1 MTHTNTTSRRTFLQA
16 GAAGALLIGFDI
28 PAFAQAQK
36 PAANQGPQLS
46 PSAYLKI
53 DTKGVVTLQLPRAE
67 MGQGIY
73 TAIPMMIAEELDI
86 NAADIVI
93 EIPNGEPKKFAPI
106 SQNTGGS
113 SSARTTFLP
122 VRRAAAS
129 GRFMLITAAAQRW
142 GVDVASCR
150 TAEATV
156 FHDASNRS
164 ARYADLVAGASK
176 IPLPEK
182 VDLKSPENFRVIGKP
197 TKRLDAPGKVT
208 GTTVYGIDVRLPGM
222 KVATLAHS
230 PVIGGRVKHY
240 DEAAALAQPG
250 VHQVLNLGDAAV
262 VIADHMWAAKRG
274 LAALK
279 VEWDDGEHKTLNQS
293 QIVQDIAAAAQKP
306 GVIAGEAGDVDA
318 AMAQAVRTMS
328 ATYEQPFL
336 AHATMEPVNC
346 TAQVT
351 PTSCEVWIG
360 TQSPETVK
368 NAVIAATGLSS
379 EAVTVHV
386 YTVGGG
392 FGRRLEADMVERA
405 IQVAKL
411 TDGPVKLV
419 WSREED
425 IQHDRFRPYYLDQLS
440 AGLDAAGKPI
450 AWTHRVAGSS
460 IIARL
465 FPKGFKGVDNDAVEG
480 AVETPYHF
488 ENKRVDFVRQE
499 SPVITSWWRGVG
511 PLHNVFVVESFID
524 ELAASAKIDPVEY
537 RKALIQDP
545 RTMAVLELAA
555 SKADWGKPL
564 PAGHGRGISLLNV
577 WGTRLA
583 QVAEVEVLGNG
594 QVKVNRVVAA
604 VDCGQAI
611 NPLAV
616 RAQMEGGIVFGV
628 TAALYGEI
636 TIKNGRVEQSN
647 FTDYRMLRINDAP
660 RIETHIIENN
670 EAPGGIGEPPTAG
683 AAAAVANAVFAAT
696 GRRIR
701 KLPIAKS
708 LVTMASAGAS
718 QTGKSAT

>member
-1 MTHTNTTSRRTFLQA
+1 MTHASKTTRRTFLQA
-16 GAAGALLIGFDI
+16 STAGALLIGFDI
-28 PAFAQAQK
+28 PAHAQTQK
-36 PAANQGPQLS
+36 AAAGQGPLLA

-73 TAIPMMIAEELDI
+73 TAIPMMIAEELEV

-129 GRFMLITAAAQRW
+129 GRFMLMTAAAQKW
-142 GVDVASCR
+142 NVDVASCR
-150 TAEATV
+150 AADGTV

-164 ARYADLVAGASK
+164 AKYAELVAAAAK
-176 IPLPEK
+176 VPLPEK
-182 VDLKSPENFRVIGKP
+182 VDIKTPETYRVIGKP

-222 KVATLAHS
+222 KVATLAQS
-230 PVIGGRVKHY
+230 PVIGGKVKAY
-240 DEAAALAQPG
+240 DETAALAQPG
-250 VHQVLNLGDAAV
+250 VRQVLNLGDAAV

-279 VEWDDGEHKTLNQS
+279 VEWDDGDHKTLNQS
-293 QIVQDIAAAAQKP
+293 QIVQDIVTAAQKP
-306 GVIAGEAGDVDA
+306 GAMAGEAGNVDA
-318 AMAQAVRTMS
+318 AMGQAVRTMS

-351 PTSCEVWIG
+351 PTTCEIWVG

-368 NAVIAATGLSS
+368 NAVIAATGLPP

-392 FGRRLEADMVERA
+392 FGRRLEADMVERT
-405 IQVAKL
+405 IQVAKM
-411 TDGPVKLV
+411 TDGPVKLI

-425 IQHDRFRPYYLDQLS
+425 IQHDRFRPYYIDQLS

-465 FPKGFKGVDNDAVEG
+465 FPKGFKGIDGDAVEG

-488 ENKRVDFVRQE
+488 ENKRVDYVRQE

-537 RKALIQDP
+537 RKSLIKDP

-577 WGTRLA
+577 WGTRMA
-583 QVAEVEVLGNG
+583 QVAEVEVLASG
-594 QVKVNRVVAA
+594 QVKVKRVVAA

-616 RAQMEGGIVFGV
+616 RAQMEGGIIFGV

-636 TIKNGRVEQSN
+636 TIKGGRVEQSN

-660 RIETHIIENN
+660 KVETHIIENH

-683 AAAAVANAVFAAT
+683 AAAAIANAVFAAT

-701 KLPIAKS
+701 KLPITKN
-708 LVTMASAGAS
+708 LVNMASAGTPESA
-718 QTGKSAT
+718 KSAT